1 MLSDSRGDDV
11 QVKDARKYDHV
22 IWEKGAS
29 SRLIF
34 LVALSQSRG
43 PDYLGAWSMAGP
55 LAVILLFWANPVGI

>member
-1 MLSDSRGDDV
+1 MLSDSRGADA
-11 QVKDARKYDHV
+11 QVKDTRKYDHV
-22 IWEKGAS
+22 IWEKGPS

-43 PDYLGAWSMAGP
+43 PDYLGAWSMAAT